1 MKIYLTL
8 ALLLLAS
15 LMSACGRNM
24 YDQPKYRVF
33 DASSLLPN
41 GASTQPLQ
49 ANTVP
54 RTIAASDNRYADT
67 SFYSGLGATGF
78 VSEFP
83 LELTTDL
90 IERGQNRYNI
100 YCSPCHNYSGDGM
113 GMVVQKGFPHPTSF
127 HDPRL
132 RSAEVGY
139 FVNAMTNG
147 FGRMFSY
154 ASRIAPED
162 RWAIAAYI
170 KTLQYSQYALPE
182 DAASSAASGTEGE
195 SH

>member
-1 MKIYLTL
+1 
-8 ALLLLAS
+8 
-15 LMSACGRNM
+15 MS
-24 YDQPKYRVF
+24 
-33 DASSLLPN
+33 S
-41 GASTQPLQ
+41 
-49 ANTVP
+49 
-54 RTIAASDNRYADT
+54 
-67 SFYSGLGATGF
+67 
-78 VSEFP
+78 
-83 LELTTDL
+83 
-90 IERGQNRYNI
+90 ERGQNRYNI

-113 GMVVQKGFPHPTSF
+113 GMVGAKKVSLHPTSF

-132 RSAEVGY
+132 RSASGY

-162 RWAIAAYI
+162 RCFIAAHI

-182 DAASSAASGTEGE
+182 DAGSSAASGTEGE